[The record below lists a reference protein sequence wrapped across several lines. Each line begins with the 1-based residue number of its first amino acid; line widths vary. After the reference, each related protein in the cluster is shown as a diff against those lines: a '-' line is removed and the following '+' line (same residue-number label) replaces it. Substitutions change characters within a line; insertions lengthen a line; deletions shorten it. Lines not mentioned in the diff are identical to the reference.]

1 MARKSSA
8 NSGSTHGFNDVIG
21 IVLMGFALLLL
32 VALVSYHPK
41 DVPANGLPTNSSIH
55 NWIGPFGAW
64 IAYCWFWL
72 IGAAAYELPAVLVF
86 LGLGCFFDYFGYLRR
101 RWVWTVVLLLCCI
114 CLLDLYDSSLQRLD
128 HNLQLPGAGGVVGN
142 ILNKLFKNFGTVGAT
157 IIFVMVLAIS
167 VVMLTNFHVGGWLRE
182 MWGRRGKGKGK
193 EVAPPREE
201 QALERHVRDLKKQ
214 VKDREEELERSGL
227 GPDLKPVPEPTV
239 RDLSIPQNR
248 PGRGKKGPAE
258 PLREPEPADEVEVIS
273 AKEVAAATTDEILG
287 KKDGG
292 RRSREV

>member
-8 NSGSTHGFNDVIG
+8 NSESTHGFNDVIG

-86 LGLGCFFDYFGYLRR
+86 LGLGCFFDFFAYLRR

-114 CLLDLYDSSLQRLD
+114 CLLDLYNDSLQRLD
-128 HNLQLPGAGGVVGN
+128 HTC
-142 ILNKLFKNFGTVGAT
+142 NFPEREALSG
-157 IIFVMVLAIS
+157 IS
-167 VVMLTNFHVGGWLRE
+167 STSSS
-182 MWGRRGKGKGK
+182 KTS
-193 EVAPPREE
+193 
-201 QALERHVRDLKKQ
+201 ERLGQ
-214 VKDREEELERSGL
+214 RSF
-227 GPDLKPVPEPTV
+227 
-239 RDLSIPQNR
+239 LSWFWP
-248 PGRGKKGPAE
+248 
-258 PLREPEPADEVEVIS
+258 S
-273 AKEVAAATTDEILG
+273 AW
-287 KKDGG
+287 
-292 RRSREV
+292 